1 MTNAQIITSA
11 RFSLM
16 EQGVIGSTGRMIE
29 IEDEN
34 GKRTVPEPEE
44 IHTYQAWKQLGYQV
58 KKGQKAIAAFTIW
71 KHTSKENKETD
82 EKEDKMFMKNAHFFK
97 PSQVEAIA

>member
-44 IHTYQAWKQLGYQV
+44 IHTYQA
-58 KKGQKAIAAFTIW
+58 
-71 KHTSKENKETD
+71 
-82 EKEDKMFMKNAHFFK
+82 
-97 PSQVEAIA
+97 